1 MFYGL
6 DPLYFV
12 FLAPALLL
20 SAWASWKVHQA
31 YAEAREIPASSGFD
45 GARTA
50 EAILATRNGAGP
62 DRGDRG
68 LPVGSL

>member
-31 YAEAREIPASSGFD
+31 YAEGGRSPRPPASTR
-45 GARTA
+45 RTA
-50 EAILATRNGAGP
+50 EAILRVGSGAGP
-62 DRGDRG
+62 DRGGRG